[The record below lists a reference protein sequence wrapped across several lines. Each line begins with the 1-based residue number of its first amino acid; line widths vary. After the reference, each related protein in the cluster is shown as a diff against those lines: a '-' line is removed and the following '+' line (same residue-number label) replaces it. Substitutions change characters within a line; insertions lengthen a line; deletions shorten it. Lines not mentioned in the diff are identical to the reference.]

1 MTNFEKIKAMSLN
14 ELADFICELFT
25 DCTEKC
31 PGYDFCKYGYR
42 GTRGYLQQEAKEE

>member
-25 DCTEKC
+25 DCTERC
-31 PGYDFCKYGYR
+31 PGYETCHRRHR
-42 GTRGYLQQEAKEE
+42 GTIDYLQQEAEVE

>member
-14 ELADFICELFT
+14 ELADFICELFD

-31 PGYDFCKYGYR
+31 PGYHTCKYGYR
-42 GTRGYLQQEAKEE
+42 GTISYLKQEAKEE